1 MQRPALRPLAI
12 ALSGAALGLVLL
24 AGCSNDDPGDDPG
37 PAAAAPPATGTTRI
51 VAKANAFTPAAVSIP
66 PGATLTW
73 SFEDGAI
80 PHDVKGGGM
89 DSGGPRSK
97 GTFTHRFDQPG
108 TYDYRC
114 SLHPGM
120 TGRVEV
126 R

>member
-12 ALSGAALGLVLL
+12 AVSGAALGLVLL
-24 AGCSNDDPGDDPG
+24 AGCSNDDPDP
-37 PAAAAPPATGTTRI
+37 ATAAAPATGATRI
-51 VAKANAFTPAAVSIP
+51 VAKANAFTPAAVAIP
-66 PGATLTW
+66 PGATVTW
-73 SFEDGAI
+73 RFEDGAI

-89 DSGGPRSK
+89 DSGGPQSK

-114 SLHPGM
+114 SLHPAM

>member
-24 AGCSNDDPGDDPG
+24 AGCSNDDQG
-37 PAAAAPPATGTTRI
+37 PAAAAPPATGATRI